1 MFAGA
6 PGIFNKI
13 ALIAPPAMV
22 EVYTPPSMI
31 NPCSAGMWKV
41 NGISKATAIVGLNPG
56 AAPSKIPP
64 MVAKIKVIRLIK
76 ENTSPK

>member
-22 EVYTPPSMI
+22 EVYTAPSMI
-31 NPCSAGMWKV
+31 NPCSAGM
-41 NGISKATAIVGLNPG
+41 
-56 AAPSKIPP
+56 
-64 MVAKIKVIRLIK
+64 
-76 ENTSPK
+76 